1 MPDLFLSP
9 STQEYNLYNG
19 GGNEEYYAN
28 LIADAMEPYLN
39 ASGITF
45 TRNDPNG
52 TVSNSIADSNAGTY
66 RFHLAI
72 HSNAAPPNLAGQ
84 VRGADAYYYRDSQR
98 SQDYA
103 QIIANNFKLIYPVPS
118 LVAAVPTTTLAEL
131 RRTKAPAV
139 LIEIAYHDNAEDA
152 EWIRENVEEIARNLS
167 LSVSDI
173 LDIPFVEPAE

>member
-45 TRNDPNG
+45 TRNNPNG
-52 TVSNSIADSNAGTY
+52 TVSNSIADSNADTY

-72 HSNAAPPNLAGQ
+72 HSNASPPSLAGQ